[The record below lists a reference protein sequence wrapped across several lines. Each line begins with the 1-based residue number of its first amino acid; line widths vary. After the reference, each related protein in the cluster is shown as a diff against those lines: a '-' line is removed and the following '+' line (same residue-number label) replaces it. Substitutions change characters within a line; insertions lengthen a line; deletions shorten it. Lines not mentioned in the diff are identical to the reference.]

1 MNLNYTRVLH
11 FLTVVKYMNMN
22 KAAKELFISQPAL
35 SLSISRLEKELGL
48 SLFYRDKNKLI
59 LSKEAE
65 ILLPRF
71 EEFRQAHDILVSD
84 ASGLMRPH
92 DNHINISFS
101 GSAFFFP
108 VFYMSNFLSSYD
120 GDLIHI
126 CYVDVEQATSML
138 LTNQTDFALSYYP
151 VTHPLLST
159 MTVMSEPI
167 GLIVSQSH
175 PLASQAVVSLK
186 DLETVKLHGLN
197 RHHGF
202 RSLCDQICQ
211 SVDIHLD
218 YETEDDYPAY
228 YKRISDTN
236 DGCGFLSTKDNFDL
250 NFKPQEHYVFL
261 NIDCTAMERSVGISY
276 LSSGKKQYKY
286 QGLLNYIK
294 ENFASQSFMANKLSL
309 AINREFWGEVNR

>member
-22 KAAKELFISQPAL
+22 KASKELFISQPAL

-71 EEFRQAHDILVSD
+71 EEFRQAHDVLISD
-84 ASGLMRPH
+84 ASGLVRPH
-92 DNHINISFS
+92 DNYINISFS

-108 VFYMSNFLSSYD
+108 VFYMSSFLNSYN
-120 GDLIHI
+120 GALVHI
-126 CYVDVEQATSML
+126 SYVDVEQATSML

-151 VTHPLLST
+151 ITHPLLST
-159 MTVMSEPI
+159 IEIMSEPI
-167 GLIVSQSH
+167 GLIVSKDH
-175 PLASQAVVSLK
+175 PFASKASISLK
-186 DLETVKLHGLN
+186 ELESMKLHGLN
-197 RHHGF
+197 RHHSF

-211 SVDIHLD
+211 SIDIHLD
-218 YETEDDYPAY
+218 YVSEDDYPEY
-228 YKRISDTN
+228 YKKMTAKD
-236 DGCGFLSTKDNFDL
+236 DGYGFLSTEDNFNL
-250 NFKPQEHYVFL
+250 NFEPQGRYVFL
-261 NIDCTAMERSVGISY
+261 NIDCAAMERKVGISY

-286 QGLLNYIK
+286 QGLLDFIK
-294 ENFASQSFMANKLSL
+294 DNFAKQSLQANKLSQ
-309 AINREFWGEVNR
+309 AINKEFWGEVT